1 MIVMQGVHKVGD
13 IFPLEEIYNAE
24 NQGHGKHQQFGDD
37 FLLAGPVE
45 DSKIQQQ
52 IKWEPYLETCGGNLF
67 PLLGG
72 WECFKHGDY
81 NRNQQ

>member
-1 MIVMQGVHKVGD
+1 MSVMQGVHKVGD

-52 IKWEPYLETCGGNLF
+52 KISGLDSVFYFFFVFLNVTV
-67 PLLGG
+67 
-72 WECFKHGDY
+72 
-81 NRNQQ
+81 

>member
-1 MIVMQGVHKVGD
+1 MKMDFAYTKSSLFLDPG
-13 IFPLEEIYNAE
+13 LERCSLPSLYKAS
-24 NQGHGKHQQFGDD
+24 GS
-37 FLLAGPVE
+37 VR
-45 DSKIQQQ
+45 
-52 IKWEPYLETCGGNLF
+52 IKWEPNLETCGGNLF